1 MHIIGSEFFS
11 DLDNV
16 SQGRNW
22 VIMRGGAGIFMVG
35 RIIHGPSQSVKCV
48 APLFGDISLA
58 NV

>member
-16 SQGRNW
+16 SHQGRNW

-48 APLFGDISLA
+48 APLSLG